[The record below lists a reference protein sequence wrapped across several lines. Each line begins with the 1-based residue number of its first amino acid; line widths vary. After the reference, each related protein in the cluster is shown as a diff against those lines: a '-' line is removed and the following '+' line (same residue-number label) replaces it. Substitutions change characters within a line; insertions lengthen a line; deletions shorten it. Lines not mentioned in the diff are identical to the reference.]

1 VATAKIL
8 PNRLTLYA
16 MAWWNMPEPSKV
28 QQVSLLR
35 LRNDFQLPEY
45 VSDENSLNIKPNGY
59 NTEAG
64 ICLQYEKLGVF

>member
-1 VATAKIL
+1 
-8 PNRLTLYA
+8 
-16 MAWWNMPEPSKV
+16 MAWWNTPEPSKV
-28 QQVSLLR
+28 QQVSLLL

-64 ICLQYEKLGVF
+64 ITVSKKLF